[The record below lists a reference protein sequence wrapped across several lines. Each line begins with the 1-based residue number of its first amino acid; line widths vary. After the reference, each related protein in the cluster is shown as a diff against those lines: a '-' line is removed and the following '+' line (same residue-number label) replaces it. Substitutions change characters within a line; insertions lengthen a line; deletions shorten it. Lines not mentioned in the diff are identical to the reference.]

1 MKATNYCT
9 LVRSLVTVREPVA
22 SARSVQFVVWVS
34 ILNSLDTLNVVA
46 FTFEIP
52 RTYFATLR
60 VRSDPLWPESVRKR
74 WFQAGVDAWR
84 VDSRDETT
92 KRGKQK
98 AWQSRQTF
106 VRNTRRLRLGPT
118 AVRQPNQ
125 PGYAQPRLLLIQT
138 RHFIRACAVCLPCA
152 TSSTGRGSCTMAVAD
167 RAIRPRGP
175 FLLLPLHSAGP
186 LFPTTRAEQQASPGV
201 TSALL

>member
-1 MKATNYCT
+1 MRGSELA
-9 LVRSLVTVREPVA
+9 R
-22 SARSVQFVVWVS
+22 SAR
-34 ILNSLDTLNVVA
+34 T
-46 FTFEIP
+46 
-52 RTYFATLR
+52 RR
-60 VRSDPLWPESVRKR
+60 RR
-74 WFQAGVDAWR
+74 
-84 VDSRDETT
+84 
-92 KRGKQK
+92 RGKQK

-186 LFPTTRAEQQASPGV
+186 LFPTTRAEQQASTGV
-201 TSALL
+201 TSSLSSSFLFPLVHPFSLPCLKLPPSMVHVARRGARTRWGICNSDNNCFWRSIFGVEGCGFRSWF